1 MDTKMMMNTM
11 IACLLFLV
19 ELYVIEY
26 IWNNVVVDVLPNVKT
41 ITLWQSLA
49 LVVLINMFKAPY
61 KLY

>member
-1 MDTKMMMNTM
+1 MMNTM